1 MAARRIL
8 ASMAI
13 TLAVVGMGRAQTYEL
28 KESTKSG
35 DCFTIHLT
43 MTLTG
48 ELRVT
53 RESKPVPLKITAE
66 AAHDFS
72 ERVLM
77 AADGVLQKT
86 ARVYET
92 ARASITTG
100 GDRTDKTLR
109 PERRLLV
116 AQEDKGQLLVY
127 CPSGPLTKEEV
138 ELTSEHFDT
147 LALVGLLPNRAVK
160 VDETWKIGNGV
171 AQALCSFEGLAAQDL
186 TGKLV
191 EVKDNVARVT
201 VEGSATGIDLGA
213 FVKLSIQASY
223 QYDLKTHRL
232 TALEW
237 KQKDERGQGPAS
249 PAATVETITRL
260 QRTGIEQPASLS
272 DVALISVPDGLNV
285 PEGMTQLVYHHDQK
299 TPFDLTYGREWQP
312 VGRMND
318 HVVFRLME
326 RGDFVAQMTLT
337 PWEKARDGKHLTPEA
352 FREAMAKTPGW
363 EQGDVVQ
370 EGEIPAEGGRWIYRI
385 AAAGLMDGLK
395 VVQNFYLVA
404 APTGEQVVVVFTM
417 TPKEVEK
424 LGSRDLKIVQGLEV
438 GKK

>member
-8 ASMAI
+8 ASMVI
-13 TLAVVGMGRAQTYEL
+13 TLAVVGVGRAQTYEL
-28 KESTKSG
+28 KESVKPG
-35 DCFTIHLT
+35 DCFKIHLT

-48 ELRVT
+48 ELRIT
-53 RESKPVPLKITAE
+53 RDNKPFPLKITAE
-66 AAHDFS
+66 ATHEFP
-72 ERVLM
+72 ERVLA

-86 ARVYET
+86 ARVYDT
-92 ARASITTG
+92 AKASITTG
-100 GDRTDKTLR
+100 GDHTDKALR
-109 PERRLLV
+109 PARRLLV

-127 CPSGPLTKEEV
+127 SPSGPLTKEEL

-147 LALVGLLPNRAVK
+147 LSVVGLLPNRAVK
-160 VDETWKIGNGV
+160 VDETWKVGNGV

-186 TGKLV
+186 TCKLV
-191 EVKDNVARVT
+191 EVKDNVAHVSVT
-201 VEGSATGIDLGA
+201 GSATGIDVGA

-223 QYDLKTHRL
+223 QYDLNAHRL

-237 KQKDERGQGPAS
+237 KQTDERGQGPAS
-249 PAATVETITRL
+249 PASTVETITRL
-260 QRTGIEQPASLS
+260 QREGIERPASLS
-272 DVALISVPDGLNV
+272 DVALISVPDGLEV
-285 PEGMTQLVYHHDQK
+285 PETMTRLVYHNDRK

-312 VGRMND
+312 VGRTND
-318 HVVFRLME
+318 HVVFRLMD
-326 RGDFVAQMTLT
+326 RGDFVAQLTLT
-337 PWEKARDGKHLTPEA
+337 PWEKARDGKHLMPEA

-370 EGEIPAEGGRWIYRI
+370 EGEIPAEGGRWIYRL

-404 APTGEQVVVVFTM
+404 SPTGEQVVVVFTM
-417 TPKEVEK
+417 TPGEVEK